1 MAYVST
7 SPRRRVQIPS
17 LSRAIMVGVLA
28 VLAVVVWLVTQSGTP
43 VVSQTRAVAP
53 FNAVELA
60 GANVV
65 TVNVGAP
72 QSVVVHARQSELQLI
87 TTYVRAGTLV
97 IANAPTRQP
106 TKGPM
111 SVSVTVPSMRS
122 LTISGSGVV
131 TLSGIRAPSFTVT
144 IGGSGV
150 VNASGTAT
158 RLSVSMP
165 GSGYAELGQLVA
177 RDVSATVGG
186 NGQIVVTATRSL
198 DASVPGTGVIR
209 YTGNP
214 AQLTMSVT
222 GTGTIIPG

>member
-1 MAYVST
+1 VQVS
-7 SPRRRVQIPS
+7 S
-17 LSRAIMVGVLA
+17 LWRAVIVAVLA
-28 VLAVVVWLVTQSGTP
+28 VLAVVVWLVTQSGAT
-43 VVSQTRAVAP
+43 VASQTRAVAP

-65 TVNVGAP
+65 TVHVGAP

-87 TTYVRAGTLV
+87 TTDVRAGTLV
-97 IANAPTRQP
+97 IANVPTRQP

-111 SVSVTVPSMRS
+111 SVSITVPSMQS
-122 LTISGSGVV
+122 LAISGSGVV
-131 TLSGIRAPSFTVT
+131 NLTGIHAPSFTVT

-177 RDVSATVGG
+177 RDVSATVSGD
-186 NGQIVVTATRSL
+186 GQIVVTATRSL

-209 YTGNP
+209 YSGNP
-214 AQLTMSVT
+214 AQLTTSVT